1 MTTVSAVLLAAGVSR
16 RMGEVNKLELLV
28 DGVPLL
34 RRTAETL
41 LASKLQEIVVVLG
54 YQAEKA
60 GSMLE
65 GLAIHT
71 IYNEVYRDGQMTSV
85 YQGLSSLSQ
94 ACDGVMICLADQP
107 LLQTDDVNVLIEA
120 FGKCNRGRSC
130 GSILVPTFQGKRGN
144 PIVLDYQHRL
154 EILNS
159 EHNLGCKKLI
169 EKNPELVSSFEMSNN
184 HVVVDVDTPEQYA
197 ALTARA
203 REAVTS

>member
-34 RRTAETL
+34 RRAAETL
-41 LASKLQEIVVVLG
+41 LASRLQEIVVVLG
-54 YQAEKA
+54 HQAEKA

-65 GLAIHT
+65 GLPLHT
-71 IYNEVYRDGQMTSV
+71 IYNEAYRDGQMTSV

-94 ACDGVMICLADQP
+94 TCDGVMICLADQP

-120 FGKCNRGRSC
+120 FGKCNHGRGH

-154 EILNS
+154 EILNG
-159 EHNLGCKKLI
+159 ERNLGCKKLI
-169 EKNPELVSSFEMSNN
+169 DKNPGQVSSFEMSNN
-184 HVVVDVDTPEQYA
+184 HVVVDLDTPEQYA
-197 ALTARA
+197 ALTAGQS
-203 REAVTS
+203 ETMTS